1 MLPTKRRTKK
11 ESFKKIIKDGVFY
24 HTDNFYLRL
33 LDEKDGLPSLFSF
46 VVPTKTEKTSV
57 GRHLVKRKMTAAVE
71 KVLSDVKPGFSGL
84 LFTKKDVSALSYT
97 EIEKEI
103 LKLLIKSKMLN
114 REEF

>member
-1 MLPTKRRTKK
+1 
-11 ESFKKIIKDGVFY
+11 
-24 HTDNFYLRL
+24 
-33 LDEKDGLPSLFSF
+33 
-46 VVPTKTEKTSV
+46 
-57 GRHLVKRKMTAAVE
+57 MTAAVE